1 MLLHKP
7 VDYIF
12 AVNANHAIVCVC
24 LCACVY
30 LCVCVSV
37 CVCMQD
43 VTLDDEALDPSCP
56 FTLLLHKPI
65 DYVVSSPE
73 DKNISGASTV
83 YDLLPYR

>member
-1 MLLHKP
+1 
-7 VDYIF
+7 
-12 AVNANHAIVCVC
+12 
-24 LCACVY
+24 
-30 LCVCVSV
+30 
-37 CVCMQD
+37 MQD